1 MTSLFR
7 ASSTSDVSTEEIV
20 RSLATKST
28 GLPLAQTA
36 VVTTS
41 ATRQRT
47 ASELLFVCGIEV
59 MHMCTLSDLLALEP
73 AICGEHIEGN
83 FSLPACGF
91 GDRSAIEIA
100 LSNLGTAAGKGIAPT
115 GKLVESCQ
123 DWEIA
128 ACTSLAQTSDGGNVA
143 LTRSCGPTVPGHV

>member
-59 MHMCTLSDLLALEP
+59 MHTCTLSDSLALEP

-100 LSNLGTAAGKGIAPT
+100 LSNLGTAAENVIALT
-115 GKLVESCQ
+115 GKLVDSCQ
-123 DWEIA
+123 DREIA
-128 ACTSLAQTSDGGNVA
+128 ACTSLFLVSVE
-143 LTRSCGPTVPGHV
+143 LR